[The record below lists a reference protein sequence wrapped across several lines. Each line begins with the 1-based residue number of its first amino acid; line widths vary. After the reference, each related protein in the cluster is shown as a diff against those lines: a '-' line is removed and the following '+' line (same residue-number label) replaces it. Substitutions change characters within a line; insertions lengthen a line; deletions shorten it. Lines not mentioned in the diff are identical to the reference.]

1 MKMKRL
7 IVFSAFLFCAPAL
20 AQISAEKNVQK
31 IDKLSLKKRQK
42 YTFQGRDSLA
52 TIVIDTLVMGDRASI
67 AFPGKKALNLIIKY
81 ASIGQGCVFI
91 GDDGKNNGTNLT
103 LSANFARLKS
113 LAIEV
118 PGLDAKMSNRKYDNG
133 DGGKVEIN
141 YLAGGVKPQ
150 MADPAK
156 EGYIEVNTRAGGYL
170 TNAQTDL
177 YAVYSRLNSGVPG
190 RPLSQ
195 LPNGRV
201 FSGGLGR
208 AGKADLQEVASLTH
222 GSGPGTSRKEM

>member
-7 IVFSAFLFCAPAL
+7 LVFALALFCLPAF
-20 AQISAEKNVQK
+20 AQKPGDRNVQK
-31 IDKLSLKKRQK
+31 IEKLVLKKRQK
-42 YTFQGRDSLA
+42 YTFQGRDSMA
-52 TIVIDTLVMGDRASI
+52 TIVIDTLIMADRSSLL
-67 AFPGKKALNLIIKY
+67 FPGKKELKLVLNY
-81 ASIGQGCVFI
+81 ASIGEECLLSGN
-91 GDDGKNNGTNLT
+91 DGKNNGTSLT
-103 LSANFARLKS
+103 LSANFAKLKH
-113 LAIEV
+113 LVIDV

-133 DGGKVEIN
+133 DGGKVTLN
-141 YLAGGVKPQ
+141 YLAGGIKPQ
-150 MADPAK
+150 LSDPNK
-156 EGYIEVNTRAGGYL
+156 EGYIEINTRAGGYL

-208 AGKADLQEVASLTH
+208 DGKASVKEVASL
-222 GSGPGTSRKEM
+222 SPDSVQDKSPKEM